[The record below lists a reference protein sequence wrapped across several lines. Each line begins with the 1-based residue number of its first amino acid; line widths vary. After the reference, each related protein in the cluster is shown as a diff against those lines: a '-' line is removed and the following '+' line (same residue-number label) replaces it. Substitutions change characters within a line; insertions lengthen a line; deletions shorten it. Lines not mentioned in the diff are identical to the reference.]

1 MTAKPPLPQR
11 LTREQYYE
19 LGRQDFFDGKRVEL
33 IRGEVVE
40 LSPINIAHARG
51 VGLVHDALRLVLAVG
66 SCNNPYGFR
75 APRLGRNRSRT
86 CNAPGRWAQRRRAGG
101 KRPMEGF
108 HRIGGLEVRFRDLAN
123 RLNWLIIQDFR
134 VQ

>member
-66 SCNNPYGFR
+66 SCNNPSG
-75 APRLGRNRSRT
+75 SE
-86 CNAPGRWAQRRRAGG
+86 RRAWVGTAAGRAMLPEDGHNGG
-101 KRPMEGF
+101 VPAGS
-108 HRIGGLEVRFRDLAN
+108 VRWKASTESG
-123 RLNWLIIQDFR
+123 
-134 VQ
+134 V